1 MYRIEIPVPQGK
13 VVFGP
18 RTIGDVGP
26 DILAFK
32 IAIGLVLPPNSERN
46 RELLVSAQ
54 EAAYNS
60 TFTSQIPQ
68 DNSSWFDCYE
78 GTNIDIQRA
87 STFDIRTKNAVTK
100 FQIDNL
106 FLIYYYYFE
115 TYAAKKIL
123 QSTAGEIISG
133 SDVFEKYEKLIDFSY
148 YEVPKLFDL
157 EFGRMGEGTL
167 AVMHGWRPGKVLA
180 PKGYSHP
187 DTFDDYYDVVSIIP
201 EVFYQDFLT
210 RNGPALYN
218 GMINEGIIKSIS
230 QGSTKKRFYEFFR
243 SASSYRNWIKVAELS
258 QNIHEDFAYNDNDIS
273 RFEHDL
279 KHVTFVFPKEQD
291 TTSVLYAFAGFA
303 ATAIADLEESGISTM
318 PYETATKDQKDSFKD
333 FFRPDPFST
342 DTPFEPSED
351 TIGFYYKTRFKL
363 DASSELPTATSE
375 EILDLEE
382 RALQQVL
389 DFYKKPKV
397 WNFYLQGEELQKI
410 KEHYFAFS
418 DRITAPS
425 HSGDLPQEKVEESR
439 VISAPEFV
447 ELKLKIKTEE
457 DEILRLQT
465 ELEPQINYNYPPAGP
480 WQTPVPGDGPNP
492 LPESVIIQRYKS
504 YINDLI
510 STKKQKIIEYEGRLE
525 DVRNPSKAENY
536 YVLATDVVLS
546 QLESGSNYASSWRT
560 IESGRVKPLI
570 KFVEFITPTLRPGQ
584 PYRAYFEINKKKLDL
599 IKFGSSPSTQT
610 NTSSQSYEL
619 QSLEPC
625 YTKTTQQELR
635 SYEEYQLHAQK
646 RRRELTRKLRTAFQ
660 EGGISESSG
669 NIYSETP
676 DINLGPF
683 GPFDLKSAFS
693 SIEGFNNVRSDMEYT
708 QKALYTL
715 KDKADSFLE
724 TAPWLSDLSMF
735 NTDEEELRDLID
747 ESNSNLHGGK
757 GHKGSYWR
765 TASNELMISLEM
777 LKKRIESAGEDIQ
790 RSYEILQRENITL
803 KPASAFDGPNE
814 VSILNAFYEQI
825 VSFLEQNLDADYF
838 KRATDPK
845 WFKDNQR
852 VDRPLQL
859 SDIDPKN
866 VVIFFKFDK
875 TAFNGMGPKNG
886 KVITEINIGLD
897 NIGTQTEVWSGN
909 LVPKGN
915 LDSYSAMSRPR
926 TVNYVGSIVEM
937 TSPFASGGYAFSIS
951 KVLSSYFEGVL
962 TFCSELGLDGEKH
975 AAISQI
981 GTFTSGI
988 KVRIP
993 ESESLGEGFVSWFDT
1008 YFKDPT
1014 KQWIDDSAENFRASD
1029 PRLGEFDAQRALKL
1043 LGKTCTIE
1051 QIYEEFADKF
1061 DVRMLLC
1068 NYLECMKIPA
1078 FSLTLPSFSLPPMP
1092 RIPILG
1098 IYWAMLK
1105 FFIKNLVQIF
1115 TRIICTLARTL
1126 IDKLAFPMC
1135 QEQLEDFIAA
1145 GSSATPALSSALA
1158 NAFTRTGLYMDP
1170 NDKEEVE
1177 KVTSSAKDFFS
1188 DTAKMVTGSELCS
1201 LLDGR
1206 PLDAGAM
1213 TMVTTLAQNNG
1224 LSEQLSDEESVV
1236 NFFGVLGAYVPEQ
1249 VCNQLSQV
1257 KTQLGA
1263 SCDDEKDSLQ
1273 AIRNRLINGE
1283 GLETEGADGT
1293 RKANLSAD
1301 QVRAVMDIAEK
1312 NLQKQKETLQSLSKS
1327 TVSDLLPEDLKP
1339 GSKHKIVSQ
1348 IPAEL
1353 QKSLNMTMNGIFQSS
1368 RMAYLTSLSSYIPSI
1383 MIPTTD
1389 APKPGEEGY
1398 LDTSYLR
1405 LEACLER
1412 IKNFTMAVEKSR
1424 FVDPNVNVDYDP
1436 DFVTAIKDTLV
1447 REVDLAEFSPRISP
1461 KELACLFQ
1469 VYETEQIK
1477 LPAGKKTADG
1487 RDYHIVHKR
1496 FKPTRPTGLFK
1507 ATYDEAGNSTG
1518 SKIVTLLD
1526 TLVRNKFPRVDE
1538 RGNPSD
1544 LRGDLGLKEYTN
1556 KEFIRLSR
1564 PDPMDEDYQQMDFP
1578 DEMSLAINVP
1588 LNTNSPYSQ
1597 KARSRAAGGS
1607 FRNFDRYYIRSFNTT
1622 PDAPKTSYDADFVL
1636 KPIRVNAFKNDR
1648 PFRFPL
1654 TPTGFGFVETRV
1666 LNSIAFRDTQEMA
1679 GQEALEAVVRE
1690 KSITSAGLADQ
1701 EHPRNRVE
1709 FPSIKFSDS
1718 VIKTL
1723 GASGY
1728 DFFESL
1734 TSLDFEPVATSE
1746 YPVLQRDLLDIRLQF
1761 DQWDIPDNSYRNV
1774 FDYPVLKPLSW
1785 WLPVDV
1791 PTFKADG
1798 IHVRERTYL
1807 AGGRVKQAENISSVG
1822 VEGDGGFY
1830 EFNADLW
1837 RTWKL
1842 TSEPKLHDAAWHM
1855 IKGAYNISNTVYESS
1870 PPEPLTRDGQRTWLN
1885 WTDQLSNYKAP
1896 ISCNA
1901 SRKGIH
1907 TRSPFF
1913 EDDFFIS
1920 DKIDYFENSETDLYV
1935 DDNRFYKDY
1944 ISTLSESS
1952 DMFKLKEEILEGL
1965 NSSLAKVMGANL
1977 SSTII
1982 VDSPLNIEKLQS
1994 KNLIPNFIAD
2004 FIENPQNYK
2013 GLDWPDKWGAL
2024 KTEDY
2029 PYGGSSGGTETMPVS
2044 HYLYTNFGESNQEST
2059 LQGLRGPT
2067 RGGKAYNYFPNC
2079 CPPYGEAMSWITDY
2093 YHKEYAINSPKILE
2107 VMQSRLNELTG
2118 IILEELQ
2125 NLQNQATEKLMPMIR
2140 KVMNNT
2146 LVKNSSRYGNV
2157 NYTCINPPGVLG
2169 INDYRSLEPA
2179 DFLNIQFR
2187 AGPYKPALKMVEF
2200 ATNDKTLDA
2209 YNIVI
2214 DQDRM
2219 LSQGLNPALDRGERY
2234 THTETIESLNGI
2246 GTSTRQVFKFC
2257 ETLPDEVVERNTEMF
2272 PMSSGKDFSRREAY
2286 SEIILGSLDKYFKHT
2301 TTQFEASRSTLK
2313 LGLKSLVFKSTTE
2326 TILSNLLE
2334 NLKHSS
2340 LFTNNYAT
2348 RLGQRLS
2355 AKPYKVPGTNCLR
2368 NRFGIESGSLLRFS
2382 ETLLKDAMTV
2392 VQSELTKPE
2401 FSPFKRS
2408 FNAPGPVNSAIKK
2421 VAFKMFVKVCLLDL
2435 MFKNGLSSAVWGLE
2449 PIISQPVFQK
2459 YAVEHVAQELDNSS
2473 KLKSGWG
2480 EIIEDLVGI
2489 TNKRSSLEKFVIEM
2503 LMEFPKMSRE
2513 VFNPGLGHLDF
2524 FDWQNYARVREF
2536 SEQTDLPLDQ
2546 SKTQDN
2552 FYKNFGLF
2560 KRFPAGEAEDL
2571 KDVIYKD
2578 IFSNQNQDF
2587 ANWSAASD
2595 LRVEFEKGQKALKFV
2610 KLKGYQPNDNTSEL
2624 GYTVPEGYRKFDSFD
2639 LNKTRTSTAH
2649 PTDRDLRRHTAVNEF
2664 IIEDYVRVSG
2674 KILFPTSDVG
2684 DIDSNLI
2691 HDGSEPIFEQNT
2703 SEFADE
2709 LEMQRRRDI
2718 QEGMERFRGQPG
2730 LGLLTDPRGWNE
2742 HGIVMSKSE
2751 FYSMMRRLWQG
2762 LYAKGKVEEYEDIIS
2777 NSTFYQG
2784 TRLVQLFLKK
2794 VERPRA
2800 GHGVQSDMSTF
2811 LFEPELTNIFTD
2823 ESAGNSN
2830 NPLSNVQFENELE
2843 RSNRYDATEKV
2854 IKFVIESTGIK
2865 ELSERER
2872 SFLYIADVEPSEVN
2886 RLADGE
2892 PSRGIQPLLMG
2903 VGIPIVSH
2911 EKPID
2916 IGSCS
2921 EEIFS
2926 GNIDPNSPE
2935 YLNQKDNIGNLDL
2948 MLSDLSTTEEYK
2960 ALMEYIFPLKRY
2972 MAISSISTTGLM
2984 AGYSDLPDLFESVK
2998 SLLSH
3003 TVNLSK
3009 QSPQEMMGSGMSDLI
3024 LSSGVVDLADFS
3036 NKQGPNVPADPDDP
3050 DCFEFPS
3057 LTEDFWRNFY
3067 KEMKRLMKY
3076 TPSIILRGLANQ
3088 MDPAYKEMRAHFLN
3102 CDLKEIGWGGVET
3115 YSGDTSTPVGVHY
3128 QDEPEGT
3135 RNGKYTPLF
3144 PTAGVDLFAGI
3155 YAIFREPSIMG
3166 RTIAK
3171 IVSYA
3176 TTGMLPFIDLT
3187 TAFKVPCADIN
3198 KAWKEGEKY
3207 DIGAYGR
3214 YGQPISPLT
3223 AMALSTYQLP
3233 ADLEKRNS
3241 NCPDEAQGSPSTEN
3255 SENDCDDVE

>member
-18 RTIGDVGP
+18 RTIGDIGP

-187 DTFDDYYDVVSIIP
+187 DTFDNYDDVVSIIP

-210 RNGPALYN
+210 RNGPALYD

-418 DRITAPS
+418 DRIVAPS

-546 QLESGSNYASSWRT
+546 QLEPGSNYASSWRT

-926 TVNYVGSIVEM
+926 TVNYVSSIVEM
-937 TSPFASGGYAFSIS
+937 TSPFAAGGYAFSIS

-1368 RMAYLTSLSSYIPSI
+1368 RMAYLASLSSYVPSI

-1436 DFVTAIKDTLV
+1436 DFVYAHETALKDTFV
-1447 REVDLAEFSPRISP
+1447 RELDLAEFSPRISP

-1507 ATYDEAGNSTG
+1507 VTYDEAGNSTG

-1526 TLVRNKFPRVDE
+1526 TLVRNKFPRVNE
-1538 RGNPSD
+1538 SGNPTD
-1544 LRGDLGLKEYTN
+1544 LRGDLGLKEYT
-1556 KEFIRLSR
+1556 I
-1564 PDPMDEDYQQMDFP
+1564 
-1578 DEMSLAINVP
+1578 
-1588 LNTNSPYSQ
+1588 
-1597 KARSRAAGGS
+1597 
-1607 FRNFDRYYIRSFNTT
+1607 
-1622 PDAPKTSYDADFVL
+1622 
-1636 KPIRVNAFKNDR
+1636 
-1648 PFRFPL
+1648 
-1654 TPTGFGFVETRV
+1654 
-1666 LNSIAFRDTQEMA
+1666 
-1679 GQEALEAVVRE
+1679 
-1690 KSITSAGLADQ
+1690 
-1701 EHPRNRVE
+1701 
-1709 FPSIKFSDS
+1709 
-1718 VIKTL
+1718 
-1723 GASGY
+1723 
-1728 DFFESL
+1728 
-1734 TSLDFEPVATSE
+1734 
-1746 YPVLQRDLLDIRLQF
+1746 
-1761 DQWDIPDNSYRNV
+1761 
-1774 FDYPVLKPLSW
+1774 
-1785 WLPVDV
+1785 
-1791 PTFKADG
+1791 
-1798 IHVRERTYL
+1798 
-1807 AGGRVKQAENISSVG
+1807 
-1822 VEGDGGFY
+1822 
-1830 EFNADLW
+1830 
-1837 RTWKL
+1837 
-1842 TSEPKLHDAAWHM
+1842 
-1855 IKGAYNISNTVYESS
+1855 
-1870 PPEPLTRDGQRTWLN
+1870 
-1885 WTDQLSNYKAP
+1885 
-1896 ISCNA
+1896 
-1901 SRKGIH
+1901 
-1907 TRSPFF
+1907 
-1913 EDDFFIS
+1913 
-1920 DKIDYFENSETDLYV
+1920 
-1935 DDNRFYKDY
+1935 
-1944 ISTLSESS
+1944 
-1952 DMFKLKEEILEGL
+1952 
-1965 NSSLAKVMGANL
+1965 
-1977 SSTII
+1977 
-1982 VDSPLNIEKLQS
+1982 
-1994 KNLIPNFIAD
+1994 KNL
-2004 FIENPQNYK
+2004 
-2013 GLDWPDKWGAL
+2013 
-2024 KTEDY
+2024 
-2029 PYGGSSGGTETMPVS
+2029 
-2044 HYLYTNFGESNQEST
+2044 
-2059 LQGLRGPT
+2059 
-2067 RGGKAYNYFPNC
+2067 
-2079 CPPYGEAMSWITDY
+2079 
-2093 YHKEYAINSPKILE
+2093 
-2107 VMQSRLNELTG
+2107 
-2118 IILEELQ
+2118 
-2125 NLQNQATEKLMPMIR
+2125 
-2140 KVMNNT
+2140 
-2146 LVKNSSRYGNV
+2146 
-2157 NYTCINPPGVLG
+2157 
-2169 INDYRSLEPA
+2169 
-2179 DFLNIQFR
+2179 
-2187 AGPYKPALKMVEF
+2187 
-2200 ATNDKTLDA
+2200 
-2209 YNIVI
+2209 
-2214 DQDRM
+2214 
-2219 LSQGLNPALDRGERY
+2219 
-2234 THTETIESLNGI
+2234 
-2246 GTSTRQVFKFC
+2246 
-2257 ETLPDEVVERNTEMF
+2257 
-2272 PMSSGKDFSRREAY
+2272 
-2286 SEIILGSLDKYFKHT
+2286 
-2301 TTQFEASRSTLK
+2301 
-2313 LGLKSLVFKSTTE
+2313 
-2326 TILSNLLE
+2326 
-2334 NLKHSS
+2334 
-2340 LFTNNYAT
+2340 
-2348 RLGQRLS
+2348 
-2355 AKPYKVPGTNCLR
+2355 
-2368 NRFGIESGSLLRFS
+2368 
-2382 ETLLKDAMTV
+2382 
-2392 VQSELTKPE
+2392 
-2401 FSPFKRS
+2401 
-2408 FNAPGPVNSAIKK
+2408 
-2421 VAFKMFVKVCLLDL
+2421 
-2435 MFKNGLSSAVWGLE
+2435 
-2449 PIISQPVFQK
+2449 
-2459 YAVEHVAQELDNSS
+2459 
-2473 KLKSGWG
+2473 
-2480 EIIEDLVGI
+2480 
-2489 TNKRSSLEKFVIEM
+2489 
-2503 LMEFPKMSRE
+2503 
-2513 VFNPGLGHLDF
+2513 
-2524 FDWQNYARVREF
+2524 
-2536 SEQTDLPLDQ
+2536 
-2546 SKTQDN
+2546 
-2552 FYKNFGLF
+2552 
-2560 KRFPAGEAEDL
+2560 
-2571 KDVIYKD
+2571 
-2578 IFSNQNQDF
+2578 
-2587 ANWSAASD
+2587 
-2595 LRVEFEKGQKALKFV
+2595 
-2610 KLKGYQPNDNTSEL
+2610 
-2624 GYTVPEGYRKFDSFD
+2624 
-2639 LNKTRTSTAH
+2639 
-2649 PTDRDLRRHTAVNEF
+2649 
-2664 IIEDYVRVSG
+2664 
-2674 KILFPTSDVG
+2674 
-2684 DIDSNLI
+2684 
-2691 HDGSEPIFEQNT
+2691 
-2703 SEFADE
+2703 
-2709 LEMQRRRDI
+2709 
-2718 QEGMERFRGQPG
+2718 
-2730 LGLLTDPRGWNE
+2730 
-2742 HGIVMSKSE
+2742 
-2751 FYSMMRRLWQG
+2751 
-2762 LYAKGKVEEYEDIIS
+2762 
-2777 NSTFYQG
+2777 
-2784 TRLVQLFLKK
+2784 
-2794 VERPRA
+2794 
-2800 GHGVQSDMSTF
+2800 
-2811 LFEPELTNIFTD
+2811 
-2823 ESAGNSN
+2823 
-2830 NPLSNVQFENELE
+2830 
-2843 RSNRYDATEKV
+2843 
-2854 IKFVIESTGIK
+2854 
-2865 ELSERER
+2865 
-2872 SFLYIADVEPSEVN
+2872 
-2886 RLADGE
+2886 
-2892 PSRGIQPLLMG
+2892 
-2903 VGIPIVSH
+2903 
-2911 EKPID
+2911 
-2916 IGSCS
+2916 
-2921 EEIFS
+2921 
-2926 GNIDPNSPE
+2926 
-2935 YLNQKDNIGNLDL
+2935 
-2948 MLSDLSTTEEYK
+2948 
-2960 ALMEYIFPLKRY
+2960 
-2972 MAISSISTTGLM
+2972 
-2984 AGYSDLPDLFESVK
+2984 
-2998 SLLSH
+2998 
-3003 TVNLSK
+3003 
-3009 QSPQEMMGSGMSDLI
+3009 
-3024 LSSGVVDLADFS
+3024 
-3036 NKQGPNVPADPDDP
+3036 
-3050 DCFEFPS
+3050 
-3057 LTEDFWRNFY
+3057 
-3067 KEMKRLMKY
+3067 
-3076 TPSIILRGLANQ
+3076 
-3088 MDPAYKEMRAHFLN
+3088 
-3102 CDLKEIGWGGVET
+3102 
-3115 YSGDTSTPVGVHY
+3115 
-3128 QDEPEGT
+3128 
-3135 RNGKYTPLF
+3135 
-3144 PTAGVDLFAGI
+3144 
-3155 YAIFREPSIMG
+3155 
-3166 RTIAK
+3166 
-3171 IVSYA
+3171 
-3176 TTGMLPFIDLT
+3176 
-3187 TAFKVPCADIN
+3187 
-3198 KAWKEGEKY
+3198 
-3207 DIGAYGR
+3207 
-3214 YGQPISPLT
+3214 
-3223 AMALSTYQLP
+3223 
-3233 ADLEKRNS
+3233 
-3241 NCPDEAQGSPSTEN
+3241 
-3255 SENDCDDVE
+3255 